1 MISNN
6 LKKYDK
12 DKTPKIWKSV
22 FVGAPSYIDRIKILK
37 HLCTEGNFKPPM
49 NYPRIAEKL
58 NDYTMNDLIIIV
70 KDAAFNQARK
80 MI

>member
-1 MISNN
+1 
-6 LKKYDK
+6 
-12 DKTPKIWKSV
+12 
-22 FVGAPSYIDRIKILK
+22 
-37 HLCTEGNFKPPM
+37 M

-58 NDYTMNDLIIIV
+58 NEYTMNDLIIIV